1 VASYVAPISWGL
13 GDLIVSLPVIQGL
26 IARGEETYLVTRSY
40 LQEGLGDRI
49 LGLAGTV
56 PENEFDA
63 STLGENDR
71 YYNLRE
77 HPLQTDYWWG
87 TPEFEQL
94 FADHTINDLLAII
107 AKDLGLRADFD
118 RLQKLDYQGRP
129 DAMGSTILI
138 AGSDG
143 DYKCWGTN
151 NWLSLISKLK
161 STGFKPIV
169 VGQPEKSPAVKALI
183 DAGTKW
189 IETRTL
195 TDALDVI
202 SCAVCAIGV
211 DTGLMHM
218 AVQQHVPTV
227 TLYRNRPIYV
237 RSYEYVAALTAKPC
251 AQECIE
257 KSFGCR
263 TNDLTEFKAFVP
275 QTWSC
280 TLNETDRC
288 LSSISPSNVMAVLHS
303 VIKHDKRSAVGVG
316 G

>member
-1 VASYVAPISWGL
+1 MVSYVAPISWGL

-40 LQEGLGDRI
+40 LQEGLGNRI

-56 PENEFDA
+56 AEEEFDG
-63 STLGENDR
+63 STLGDNGR

-77 HPLQTDYWWG
+77 HPLQIDYWWG
-87 TPEFEQL
+87 SPEFERL
-94 FADHTINDLLAII
+94 FANHTINDLLAII
-107 AKDLGLRADFD
+107 VSDLDLQTDFN
-118 RLQKLDYQGRP
+118 RLHKLAYQEHP
-129 DAMGSTILI
+129 DAIGGTIII

-151 NWLSLISKLK
+151 NWLALICELESV
-161 STGFKPIV
+161 GFKPTV
-169 VGQPEKSPAVKALI
+169 VGQPERSTAVKELI
-183 DAGTKW
+183 GAGANW
-189 IETRTL
+189 IETPAL

-202 SCAVCAIGV
+202 SSATCAIGV

-218 AVQQHVPTV
+218 AVQQHIPTV
-227 TLYRNRPIYV
+227 TLYRNKPIYV
-237 RSYEYVAALTAKPC
+237 RPYEHVVALTAKPC

-275 QTWSC
+275 KTWSC
-280 TLNETDRC
+280 TVNETDRC
-288 LSSISPSNVMAVLHS
+288 LSSISPSDVMAALHRLM
-303 VIKHDKRSAVGVG
+303 KHDTRRAAGASA
-316 G
+316 